1 MVNRTRRPDVHL
13 VTQAKRPMSE
23 DIAYRERRYLVMMGI
38 RVGCFV
44 MTIILFVSHAGWL
57 AAIPAVGAIAI
68 PYFAVVF
75 ANGGREP
82 TSTRGFRPYEPNLP
96 APRFGS
102 SDSPLGSSDS
112 PFGSSEPPLGF
123 SEPPQPEPPSSTSSE
138 IPAQDAQAHSQWHT
152 GSHHDSGLH

>member
-1 MVNRTRRPDVHL
+1 MVHRAPREQIPL
-13 VTQAKRPMSE
+13 VTEAKRPMSE

-38 RVGCFV
+38 RVLCFLLALL
-44 MTIILFVSHAGWL
+44 LFVLHAGWL

-96 APRFGS
+96 ERSFGS
-102 SDSPLGSSDS
+102 SGPPEWPAPSPRDGTTPVSGRVSDS
-112 PFGSSEPPLGF
+112 
-123 SEPPQPEPPSSTSSE
+123 
-138 IPAQDAQAHSQWHT
+138 AADSQRHT
-152 GSHHDSGLH
+152 QSHEDPGSH